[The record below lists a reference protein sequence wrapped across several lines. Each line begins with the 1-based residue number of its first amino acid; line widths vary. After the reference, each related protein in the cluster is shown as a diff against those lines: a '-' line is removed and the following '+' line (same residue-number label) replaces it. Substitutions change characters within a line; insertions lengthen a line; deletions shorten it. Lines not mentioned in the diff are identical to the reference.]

1 MLSCLMASA
10 STASAVC
17 LQDSG
22 RVFNLSL
29 PEFQAWLAPGPGV
42 LYRRQSWRYEM
53 LSLKSSTVRILAT
66 AAHNLFTHS
75 LGRSWINCRYPKIT
89 KICSSPHRFLVEA

>member
-1 MLSCLMASA
+1 MLSCSMASA
-10 STASAVC
+10 STASAVY

-22 RVFNLSL
+22 RVFSLSL
-29 PEFQAWLAPGPGV
+29 PEFRVWLAPSRGV
-42 LYRRQSWRYEM
+42 LYRRQSRRYEL

-89 KICSSPHRFLVEA
+89 KIYLSRHRFLVEA